1 MISNSSLVA
10 SRNPDVTSLAER
22 IPKNLSCG
30 KAALWPCCLASRTP
44 TTGWT
49 RFPESIPTIFITSS
63 ISCGKRLSGGSAGT
77 LVVIEGRIC
86 LHWNSLGCLTSEFY
100 NGRKKTARPLDPAGH
115 GSAIVGPGRW
125 RRSLVESARPARPT
139 WLDGHQ
145 DPVQVAGTDAANGR
159 P

>member
-100 NGRKKTARPLDPAGH
+100 NGRKKSTSQQGKDH
-115 GSAIVGPGRW
+115 GASSPVGSCSYFRGR
-125 RRSLVESARPARPT
+125 
-139 WLDGHQ
+139 G
-145 DPVQVAGTDAANGR
+145 
-159 P
+159 